1 MKDNNKKAKIRA
13 NLFIYLKWPI
23 ILSAL
28 LLVMTIL
35 VYNTNE
41 KAGIT
46 CMMFLGIYII
56 FAFYLQLHRYNS
68 LLPAIF
74 KFTEDNAKAQGDYI
88 TKIDIPYA
96 MLDEDGDLLWGNEKF
111 LSINEKLKT
120 GDNILK
126 VFTDFK
132 IELFKNLGDAPL
144 SMLTSVGDYKFKAYL
159 ISQKLK
165 NIENND
171 EYSLFDNK
179 TRVIV
184 LYLIDETD
192 YFDLKEA
199 YDGNKPV
206 TGLIYIDNYE
216 DATEN
221 MEDSKASML
230 LAMVDRKLSRYIS
243 HMHGVIKKLEKDKF
257 FFIMTKKDIEDMIKD
272 RFSILEQVKEITN
285 NDNQPLT
292 ISIGVGYEG
301 QSLEFNNELAR
312 LSMDMA
318 LGRGGDQA
326 VVKKGSETFFYGGK
340 SASQVSNERVRARVK
355 ATSFKEILD
364 TKDKVFVMGHKNAD
378 PDSFGACVGVAAMA
392 NYIGK
397 EVYIVMNSATRATEE
412 IRKRFLEN
420 ENYPNNIFI
429 DGDEAVSLS
438 DNNSLLVVV
447 DHNNKDLSDE
457 ERLYERIED
466 IVIFDHHR
474 ISTNAIDS
482 AIMSY
487 IEPGSSSTV
496 ELVSELMS
504 YFDERIRLKSI
515 EADAMLAG
523 MMIDT
528 QNFTI
533 QTTARTFESASYLKK
548 NGADI
553 SRVRKYVRNDW
564 VTESTI
570 MKAVENVEFYKD
582 EYAISVVNNN
592 AAVEMPVVKAEIANE
607 LININGINASIVVLN
622 EGDKFSISSRSL
634 DEINVQ
640 LIMEYLGGGGHRNQ
654 AGAILEETD
663 EEKVKNKIKEA
674 IDKYILNQKKV
685 N

>member
-1 MKDNNKKAKIRA
+1 MKEINKKPKLRA
-13 NLFIYLKWPI
+13 NLYIYLKWPM
-23 ILSAL
+23 ILSIL
-28 LLVMTIL
+28 LIIMTIL
-35 VYNTNE
+35 IYNTNE
-41 KAGIT
+41 NAGLIA
-46 CMMFLGIYII
+46 MIFVGVYMII
-56 FAFYLQLHRYNS
+56 AFYLQLHRYNS
-68 LLPAIF
+68 LVPAIM
-74 KFTEDNAKAQGDYI
+74 KFTEDNARLQGDYI

-96 MLDEDGDLLWGNEKF
+96 ILDVDGDLLWANKNF
-111 LSINEKLKT
+111 LNINEKLKI
-120 GDNILK
+120 GDSIIK

-132 IELFKNLGDAPL
+132 TEIFKNLGDTPL
-144 SMLTSVGDYKFKAYL
+144 SILTSVGDKKFKAYF

-165 NIENND
+165 NVEDNEN
-171 EYSLFDNK
+171 YKLFDNK
-179 TRVIV
+179 TKIV
-184 LYLIDETD
+184 FMYLIDETD
-192 YFDLKEA
+192 YYDLKEDF
-199 YDGNKPV
+199 DGNKQV

-216 DATEN
+216 EVTEN

-230 LAMVDRKLSRYIS
+230 LAMIDRKLSRYIS

-257 FFIMTKKDIEDMIKD
+257 FFIMTKKDIEEMIKD
-272 RFSILEQVKEITN
+272 RFSILEQVKEIMN
-285 NDNQPLT
+285 NENLPLT

-326 VVKKGSETFFYGGK
+326 VVKKGTETYFYGGK

-355 ATSFKEILD
+355 ATSFREILD
-364 TKDKVFVMGHKNAD
+364 TKDKIFIMGHKNAD
-378 PDSFGACVGVAAMA
+378 PDSFGAAIGVAAMA
-392 NYIGK
+392 KFIGK
-397 EVYIVMNSATRATEE
+397 EVYIVMNTATKGTND
-412 IRKRFLEN
+412 IKNKFIEN
-420 ENYPNNIFI
+420 DNYPNEIFI
-429 DGDEAVSLS
+429 DGDKAVTIS

-457 ERLYERIED
+457 VRLFENIDD

-504 YFDERIRLKSI
+504 YFDERIRLKTV

-528 QNFTI
+528 HNFTQ

-553 SRVRKYVRNDW
+553 SRVRKYLRNNW
-564 VTESTI
+564 ETENTI
-570 MKAVENVEFYKD
+570 LKAIQEAEVYKD
-582 EYAISVVNNN
+582 EYAICMLEFNPNI
-592 AAVEMPVVKAEIANE
+592 EMSVVKAEIANE
-607 LININGINASIVVLN
+607 LININGVNASIVLSH
-622 EGDKFSISSRSL
+622 EGEKYNVSSRSL

-640 LIMEYLGGGGHRNQ
+640 IIMEYLGGGGHRNQ
-654 AGAILEETD
+654 AGTIIEEND
-663 EEKVKNKIKEA
+663 SEKVKLIIKEA
-674 IDKYILNQKKV
+674 IDKYISSQGGK
-685 N
+685 